1 MRNDQARGGGGDA
14 ERSRSPARP
23 AANAARHLDLDTL
36 TAYLDHEL
44 SDADRQDAEHHLRLC
59 ADCRQERDELRAT
72 VMLLRGLPQYAPRR
86 SFRVGS
92 ERAMTPV
99 NGGWLA
105 RLLPAL
111 PAIRVATVAVAMLL
125 LVVVSGDLLTGVG
138 DDRRLAAPP
147 PAPPSAEIAD
157 EQAEPAADDD
167 AGVQRDQAAPTAN
180 GTNPLAES
188 SETTAAPPAPAGRQP
203 ATSDEG
209 AAASRSTPMPAGDE
223 EIDAAGD
230 AGVEPAAAAGPS
242 IWRLA
247 QLALGFL
254 LLWLMVTM
262 VGLERLR
269 RKP

>member
-44 SDADRQDAEHHLRLC
+44 SDADSQDAEHHLRLC

-72 VMLLRGLPQYAPRR
+72 VLLLRGLPQYAPRR

-111 PAIRVATVAVAMLL
+111 PAIRVAMVAVAVLL
-125 LVVVSGDLLTGVG
+125 LVVVTGDLLTGVG
-138 DDRRLAAPP
+138 DDQRLAAPP
-147 PAPPSAEIAD
+147 PAPPNAEITD

-167 AGVQRDQAAPTAN
+167 AALQRDQAAPAAN
-180 GTNPLAES
+180 GTNSLVES
-188 SETTAAPPAPAGRQP
+188 SERTAVPPAPAAGRQP
-203 ATSDEG
+203 ATN
-209 AAASRSTPMPAGDE
+209 AAAARSTPMPAGDE
-223 EIDAAGD
+223 AIDAAGD
-230 AGVEPAAAAGPS
+230 AGVEPAEAADGPS

>member
-1 MRNDQARGGGGDA
+1 MRSDQAGGGGGDA

-23 AANAARHLDLDTL
+23 PANAARHLDLDTL

-72 VMLLRGLPQYAPRR
+72 VLLLRGLPQYAPRR

-111 PAIRVATVAVAMLL
+111 PAIRVAMVAVAMLL

-138 DDRRLAAPP
+138 DDQRLAAPGA
-147 PAPPSAEIAD
+147 APPIAEIAD

-167 AGVQRDQAAPTAN
+167 AGVQIDQAAPTAN

-188 SETTAAPPAPAGRQP
+188 SERTAAPPAPVAGRQP
-203 ATSDEG
+203 ATN
-209 AAASRSTPMPAGDE
+209 AAAGRSTPMPAGDE
-223 EIDAAGD
+223 AIDAAGD
-230 AGVEPAAAAGPS
+230 AGVEPAAADGPS

-262 VGLERLR
+262 VGLEWLR